1 MDVLLK
7 VAIAGG
13 MIVFA
18 SWLAGKRPD
27 LGGFIIALPIAS
39 ILALVMS
46 HIQTQN
52 SANTIMFAK
61 SILVGVPIS
70 YLFFVPFFLPQV
82 SRFGFWIT
90 FVVGVMLLLIGYFIH
105 QYIVKIIA

>member
-1 MDVLLK
+1 MDILLK

-52 SANTIMFAK
+52 SANTIFFASGIQIWFLDNFCGRRDVTANRLFYS
-61 SILVGVPIS
+61 SIHRKDNRLVVN
-70 YLFFVPFFLPQV
+70 
-82 SRFGFWIT
+82 
-90 FVVGVMLLLIGYFIH
+90 
-105 QYIVKIIA
+105 